1 MVHKHKSPVARIGCA
16 RVKKSIMYL
25 TMHKQKST
33 RQPIVPQQ
41 STQNTQFEH
50 CQPTSEK
57 NQGFSW
63 LSPAGALGYR
73 PQKLCL
79 GSCISS
85 FTWLFI
91 EELIILFPQLNR
103 QFVSSFGTQN
113 LEYLSCICLATGDVH
128 CYFSA
133 DIWLT
138 ITFRWVTIDLL
149 ERSMWSELSCHWLL
163 TDWRASFWFKVSFDK
178 SFINIFLDWS
188 RLHLIQ

>member
-79 GSCISS
+79 FGFLYIFIYLIVYWGTNYLVSTIKQTVLRIRNINLV
-85 FTWLFI
+85 FDWL
-91 EELIILFPQLNR
+91 LVMHAACCR
-103 QFVSSFGTQN
+103 
-113 LEYLSCICLATGDVH
+113 YLSL
-128 CYFSA
+128 
-133 DIWLT
+133 WLYN
-138 ITFRWVTIDLL
+138 VYM
-149 ERSMWSELSCHWLL
+149 SHYMWYVVLSLVA
-163 TDWRASFWFKVSFDK
+163 DWRASFWFKVSFDK